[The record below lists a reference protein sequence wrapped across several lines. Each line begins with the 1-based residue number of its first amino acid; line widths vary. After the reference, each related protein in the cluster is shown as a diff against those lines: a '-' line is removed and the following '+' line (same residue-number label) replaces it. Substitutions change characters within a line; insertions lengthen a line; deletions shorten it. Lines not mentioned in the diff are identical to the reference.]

1 MGFIGRNGAGKSTTL
16 KALLGLVH
24 PDAGEVTVL
33 GKSFREEEQYI
44 KERIGVVLGG
54 IDFYPKKKVRLLS
67 DVTRRF
73 YGNWQEEKY
82 RHYLDLFGI
91 DQEKRVDQLSTGMRV
106 KYMIALALS
115 HDARLLILDE
125 PTSGLDPVSRSE
137 LTELLRRIAADGQRS
152 VLFSTHITSD
162 LEKCASHI
170 TFIKDG
176 TIQHTGTLADF
187 RQHYDYLRQTGQEL
201 TLEDIIVSVERRPL
215 DENAGTVQRFTNAI
229 ARAQRWVAEH
239 TDREVAEAICG
250 QFPDTDLAV
259 LERVCARHREIDAWN
274 LTPVMEQAAL
284 ERLETVMTTAGQLK
298 QEEWVDFDRLVDNSF
313 AQKAS

>member
-1 MGFIGRNGAGKSTTL
+1 MELTTHERPGVYSAYDASTVVSGSGGGKVAGLAALVTGETDGALVRVSRYEDAVAAFGEDEAITELIRLLLLNGAAAVAAVPVADAEGYDDAFAALEAVEDVQIMVCDSDTL
-16 KALLGLVH
+16 TVQQAMRDSIKA
-24 PDAGEVTVL
+24 ASEA
-33 GKSFREEEQYI
+33 R

-82 RHYLDLFGI
+82 RHYLNLFGI

-125 PTSGLDPVSRSE
+125 PTSGLDPVSRDE
-137 LTELLRRIAADGQRS
+137 LTELLRRIAADGHRS

-187 RQHYDYLRQTGQEL
+187 QQHYDYLRQPGQEL

-215 DENAGTVQRFTNAI
+215 DENAI
-229 ARAQRWVAEH
+229 
-239 TDREVAEAICG
+239 I
-250 QFPDTDLAV
+250 
-259 LERVCARHREIDAWN
+259 
-274 LTPVMEQAAL
+274 
-284 ERLETVMTTAGQLK
+284 
-298 QEEWVDFDRLVDNSF
+298 
-313 AQKAS
+313 